1 MLLLRYICNMQKYRT
16 IISYKSY
23 FEDFV
28 SQQRPKVIKKIF
40 QTLRIIE
47 QIERIPSTYL
57 KYIEGTDGL
66 FEIRIMFGSDI
77 FRIFCFFD
85 EGKLIVLLSGFQ
97 KKTQKTPS
105 EEIKRAE
112 RLKNEYFNE
121 KKFGGSRMKNIK
133 TLSEL
138 EDKYIG
144 KKGTPERTAYEKEL
158 ADLMIGYQV
167 KNARIKLDL
176 TQEELA
182 ERIHKK
188 RSFISRVENDGS
200 NLTIKTLREIVE
212 KGLGGKLNIELNI

>member
-121 KKFGGSRMKNIK
+121 KD
-133 TLSEL
+133 L
-138 EDKYIG
+138 ED
-144 KKGTPERTAYEKEL
+144 
-158 ADLMIGYQV
+158 
-167 KNARIKLDL
+167 
-176 TQEELA
+176 QE
-182 ERIHKK
+182 
-188 RSFISRVENDGS
+188 
-200 NLTIKTLREIVE
+200 
-212 KGLGGKLNIELNI
+212 